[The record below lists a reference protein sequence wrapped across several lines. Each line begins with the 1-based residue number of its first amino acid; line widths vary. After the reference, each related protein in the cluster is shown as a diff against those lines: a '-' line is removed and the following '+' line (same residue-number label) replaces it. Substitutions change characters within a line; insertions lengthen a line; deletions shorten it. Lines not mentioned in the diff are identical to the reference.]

1 MNQEDATQTMWI
13 SKFRGKQTTDIK
25 SFERSEDT
33 GSKYIISF
41 SANIKVDEANN
52 AVSILE
58 I

>member
-25 SFERSEDT
+25 SFERSRDT
-33 GSKYIISF
+33 CSKYSISF
-41 SANIKVDEANN
+41 SANINVNEAIS

>member
-1 MNQEDATQTMWI
+1 MNQGDATQTMWI

-25 SFERSEDT
+25 SFERSRDN
-33 GSKYIISF
+33 GSKYSISF
-41 SANIKVDEANN
+41 SANINVKEAIN